1 MWATYDMNGVVHL
14 IIANP
19 GRGGKKKK
27 TVKGLNAA
35 ECFGRSPS
43 LRRDS

>member
-19 GRGGKKKK
+19 GRVGKKKNCER
-27 TVKGLNAA
+27 VK
-35 ECFGRSPS
+35 CS
-43 LRRDS
+43 

>member
-27 TVKGLNAA
+27 NCERVK
-35 ECFGRSPS
+35 CS
-43 LRRDS
+43 